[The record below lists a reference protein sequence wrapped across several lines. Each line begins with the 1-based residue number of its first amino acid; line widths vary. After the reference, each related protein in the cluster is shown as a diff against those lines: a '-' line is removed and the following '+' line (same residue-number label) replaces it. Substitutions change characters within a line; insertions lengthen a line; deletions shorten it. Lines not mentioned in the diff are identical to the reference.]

1 MNTKKISWKSCSISV
16 SVNSSASLGQFPR
29 PCAGKFF
36 CLATRAALLCGN
48 NEIFYECVVATMLP
62 QIPVQATHENS
73 QCARLIFFMGFHFPC
88 AKQKSYKQTV
98 QFRDWDFFNFSKL
111 LTTAMQK
118 LSELTYVTVF
128 FSFLWTHFHGCQ

>member
-29 PCAGKFF
+29 PCAGKFS
-36 CLATRAALLCGN
+36 AWQQGQHYSV
-48 NEIFYECVVATMLP
+48 EIMKFFYECVVATMLP

-88 AKQKSYKQTV
+88 AKLKSYKQTV

-118 LSELTYVTVF
+118 LGELTYVTVF